1 MHDFQRALGAV
12 ARVLIGLAILC
23 QADAVYGSSFTV
35 SPTIIELTSRART
48 ALLTIRN
55 ESGETLRFQL
65 TVFVWSQ
72 RPDGEMELTPTED
85 IVFFPTL
92 FAVEPKQDR
101 RVRVG
106 LGTATLF
113 GPSEKSY
120 RIFVEELPSAQAA
133 PQAAGSEI
141 KVLTRMGLPIF
152 LRPVSPKSSASLS
165 DLGLR
170 DGRAEFD
177 LRNTGNIHL
186 IPREARI
193 SGFGERG
200 DRLFVS
206 DLQSWY
212 VLAGGA
218 RHYAVDLTGGQCQ
231 QVRRLEVE
239 FGFESAT
246 LKDRLETPGGVC
258 RP

>member
-1 MHDFQRALGAV
+1 MKHYRRALGAV
-12 ARVLIGLAILC
+12 SRVLIGLAVLC

-35 SPTIIELTSRART
+35 NPTVIELTSRTKT
-48 ALLTIRN
+48 AMLTVRN
-55 ESGETLRFQL
+55 ESNETLRFQL
-65 TVFVWSQ
+65 TVFAWSQ
-72 RPDGEMELTPTED
+72 RPDGQMDLTPTED

-92 FAVEPKQDR
+92 FTVEPKQDR

-106 LGTATLF
+106 TATPF

-152 LRPVSPKSSASLS
+152 MRPAAPKSSTGLS
-165 DLGLR
+165 DLGLKN
-170 DGRAEFD
+170 GRVEFD
-177 LRNTGNIHL
+177 LRNLGNIHV
-186 IPREARI
+186 IPRDSKI
-193 SGFGERG
+193 VGIGERG
-200 DRLFVS
+200 DRLFSS

-212 VLAGGA
+212 VLASGV
-218 RHYAVDLTGGQCQ
+218 RHYSVDLHGGQCH

-239 FGFESAT
+239 FAFESAT
-246 LKDRLETPGGVC
+246 LKERLETPGGVC